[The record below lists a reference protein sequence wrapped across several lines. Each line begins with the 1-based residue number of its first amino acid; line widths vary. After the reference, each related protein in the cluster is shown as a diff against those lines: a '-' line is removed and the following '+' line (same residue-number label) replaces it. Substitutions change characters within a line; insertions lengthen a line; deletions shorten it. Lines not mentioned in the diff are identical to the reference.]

1 MITLAAEK
9 EGGGG
14 LIGGCTNNMEAHKG
28 VSQGQRSTA

>member
-9 EGGGG
+9 GGG
-14 LIGGCTNNMEAHKG
+14 LIGGCTKNMEAHNG